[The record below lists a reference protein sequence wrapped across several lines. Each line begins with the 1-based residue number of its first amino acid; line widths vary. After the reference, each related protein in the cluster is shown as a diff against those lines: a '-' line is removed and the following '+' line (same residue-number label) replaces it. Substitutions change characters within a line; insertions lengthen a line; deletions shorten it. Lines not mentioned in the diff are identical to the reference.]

1 MGLNKKTSMSI
12 IWLVGCLMA
21 VGLLS
26 ACSDVASDEE
36 NLDAEKNGNQS
47 NLGQDDAAE
56 GNGQENFVDAGNSGG
71 DGAEVNS
78 DTSAGCDLDF
88 GASANNA
95 PANFAPANFAPTN
108 NVASAELPTNSS
120 GNLTAGVNPSTNNS
134 GNALLGSNDL
144 STPTNSAVNQ
154 TAPATN
160 ISQENAA
167 NSGNTANVAK
177 TPEPM
182 APASSGGL
190 TPRSNGRV
198 RYVKE
203 GGVQIKNAPNGSPVM
218 NLEQGDHPVTWE
230 ENGMLK
236 VADGLYVP
244 VDGMSDKGVGRS
256 RGARVWGQ

>member
-36 NLDAEKNGNQS
+36 NLDAEKTGNQS

-78 DTSAGCDLDF
+78 DTSAGGDLDL
-88 GASANNA
+88 GASSNAA
-95 PANFAPANFAPTN
+95 PANAAPANSAPANSAPT
-108 NVASAELPTNSS
+108 AELPTNSS
-120 GNLTAGVNPSTNNS
+120 GNLTAGANPSATNSSNP
-134 GNALLGSNDL
+134 LLGSADL
-144 STPTNSAVNQ
+144 TAPTNPAANQ
-154 TAPATN
+154 TAPAAN
-160 ISQENAA
+160 NSPENAA
-167 NSGNTANVAK
+167 NLGNIANVAK

-182 APASSGGL
+182 ATASPGGL

-203 GGVQIKNAPNGSPVM
+203 GGVQIKNAPNGSPIM
-218 NLEQGDHPVTWE
+218 NLEQGDHPVTGE

>member
-36 NLDAEKNGNQS
+36 NLDAEKTGNQS
-47 NLGQDDAAE
+47 NLEQDDAAE

-71 DGAEVNS
+71 DAAEVNS
-78 DTSAGCDLDF
+78 DTSAGGDLDL
-88 GASANNA
+88 GASSNAA
-95 PANFAPANFAPTN
+95 PANSAPANSALP
-108 NVASAELPTNSS
+108 AELPTNSS
-120 GNLTAGVNPSTNNS
+120 GNLTAGANPSATNSSNPLLGGADLNAPSNPAANQIATTANNS
-134 GNALLGSNDL
+134 
-144 STPTNSAVNQ
+144 P
-154 TAPATN
+154 
-160 ISQENAA
+160 ENAA
-167 NSGNTANVAK
+167 NSGNTANVVK

-203 GGVQIKNAPNGSPVM
+203 GGVQIKNAPNGSAIM

-230 ENGMLK
+230 ENGLLK

-244 VDGMSDKGVGRS
+244 ADGMSDKGVGRS

>member
-36 NLDAEKNGNQS
+36 NLDAEKTGNQS

-71 DGAEVNS
+71 DSAEVNS
-78 DTSAGCDLDF
+78 DTSAGGDLDL
-88 GASANNA
+88 GASSNSA
-95 PANFAPANFAPTN
+95 PANAAPGNSAPA
-108 NVASAELPTNSS
+108 AELPTNSS
-120 GNLTAGVNPSTNNS
+120 GNLTAGANPSAANS

-154 TAPATN
+154 TTPATN

-203 GGVQIKNAPNGSPVM
+203 GGVQIKNAPNGSAIM

>member
-12 IWLVGCLMA
+12 IWLLGCLMA

-36 NLDAEKNGNQS
+36 NLDAEKTGNQS

-56 GNGQENFVDAGNSGG
+56 GNGQENFVDAGNTGG
-71 DGAEVNS
+71 ASAEVNS
-78 DTSAGCDLDF
+78 DTSAGGDLDL
-88 GASANNA
+88 GASTSGAPTNAA
-95 PANFAPANFAPTN
+95 PANSAPAAG
-108 NVASAELPTNSS
+108 VATNSS
-120 GNLTAGVNPSTNNS
+120 GNLTAGANPSATNS
-134 GNALLGSNDL
+134 GNSLLGSADL
-144 STPTNSAVNQ
+144 TAPTNTGANQ
-154 TAPATN
+154 TATAAANSP
-160 ISQENAA
+160 ENAA

-182 APASSGGL
+182 APASSPGGL

-203 GGVQIKNAPNGSPVM
+203 GGVQLKNAPNGSPVM